1 MFQIMNKT
9 DFLAI
14 LKLYLISTIWWHVW
28 QYKYGNMVIQIKNPM
43 SYLHNQN
50 ILQRK
55 TAKQLMKC
63 KTTKTKYKCVVE
75 ASAPVKHLNTNLASE
90 IGQLIPSYDFDI
102 VCWFVIL
109 GGHTEETSWPSQPG
123 CSFNFVLQL
132 LLKNLESSLN
142 CQNMSTLHSDT
153 LNTTPSALAHFWWKI
168 ITLLY

>member
-1 MFQIMNKT
+1 MFQI
-9 DFLAI
+9 
-14 LKLYLISTIWWHVW
+14 IWWHVW
-28 QYKYGNMVIQIKNPM
+28 QYKYGNMVIQIKNTM

-55 TAKQLMKC
+55 TTKQLMKC

-109 GGHTEETSWPSQPG
+109 GEQTEDIMTISAW
-123 CSFNFVLQL
+123 LQ
-132 LLKNLESSLN
+132 
-142 CQNMSTLHSDT
+142 
-153 LNTTPSALAHFWWKI
+153 F
-168 ITLLY
+168 